1 MTVRRWRYTGGYHEI
16 VKAETGWAAARQ
28 GPSKI
33 ADKQLEARKRQGR
46 ILPQVLE
53 GNGPVDTSI
62 LNV

>member
-1 MTVRRWRYTGGYHEI
+1 MTVRRWRYTERYHKI
-16 VKAETGWAAARQ
+16 VKAETGWEAARQ

-33 ADKQLEARKRQGR
+33 ADKLLEARKRQAR

-53 GNGPVDTSI
+53 ENGPVDTLI